1 MKSLLIG
8 TVSLAMTLPA
18 FAGTPSVA
26 SAAGEKFGATTRL
39 NYTAVARGAG
49 ARAGYRP
56 GYAGYRGYPY
66 HGGYYGGRYP
76 YYGYRYPYYGYYG
89 YPYAAAFAFG
99 IPLAYAAGYYAS
111 APYYYPNYG
120 YGPGYGYSQGYYNGQ
135 IVAETAPGYRGSNH
149 SSGGSVSRSVQSA
162 LASQGFYHGSVDGL
176 FGPESQ
182 QAMAQFQQAHGLK
195 VTGLIDSSSMK
206 ALGLH

>member
-8 TVSLAMTLPA
+8 TLSLALSLPA
-18 FAGTPSVA
+18 LAAPSAVT
-26 SAAGEKFGATTRL
+26 SAASEKFGSTVRL
-39 NYTAVARGAG
+39 NYTAVPRGAARGAW
-49 ARAGYRP
+49 
-56 GYAGYRGYPY
+56 
-66 HGGYYGGRYP
+66 HGGNWHGGNWHGHYP

-99 IPLAYAAGYYAS
+99 LPLAYAAGYYAA

-135 IVAETAPGYRGSNH
+135 IVGETAPGYRGQ

-162 LASQGFYHGSVDGL
+162 LAAHGYYHGSVDGL
-176 FGPESQ
+176 FGPQSQ
-182 QAMAQFQQAHGLK
+182 QAMAQFQQANGLK